1 MKKTELAYYTS
12 LKNILQTVLGSP
24 LILQTSLTI
33 KERGKNYKPLEV
45 SCSQKT
51 SK

>member
-1 MKKTELAYYTS
+1 MKKTELAYYSS
-12 LKNILQTVLGSP
+12 LKNIPPTVLGSP

-33 KERGKNYKPLEV
+33 KEKRKNYKQLEV